1 MTEHQTTLVPSAG
14 LINGTQLY
22 VLNMG
27 FGDVT
32 VWLTCS
38 ACEVIP

>member
-14 LINGTQLY
+14 LINGARYY
-22 VLNMG
+22 VLNIG

-32 VWLTCS
+32 VWFTGS
-38 ACEVIP
+38 ACVVIP